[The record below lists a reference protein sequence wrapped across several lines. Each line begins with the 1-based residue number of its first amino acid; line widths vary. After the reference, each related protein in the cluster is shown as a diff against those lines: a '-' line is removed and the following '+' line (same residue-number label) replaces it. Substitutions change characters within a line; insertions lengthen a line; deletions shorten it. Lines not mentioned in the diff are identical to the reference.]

1 MWQRDEQSYFSNT
14 SNISRNRMGQI
25 VIIGLSGYASAGK
38 DSVAQILVEK
48 FGYKRMAFADAIRDI
63 LYTLD
68 PLTNNGLHL
77 RTVVDDY
84 GWDLAKQDNEIRRL
98 LQVLGTEVG
107 RNVFGDDVWVD
118 VLISKLEP
126 MDKVVITD
134 VRFPNEARE
143 LHNLA
148 GEIWRVN
155 REGVSA
161 INEHVSESQMDEY
174 NFDKIIDNNGSL
186 EDLEHAIVELIEA
199 NNE

>member
-1 MWQRDEQSYFSNT
+1 
-14 SNISRNRMGQI
+14 
-25 VIIGLSGYASAGK
+25 
-38 DSVAQILVEK
+38 
-48 FGYKRMAFADAIRDI
+48 
-63 LYTLD
+63 
-68 PLTNNGLHL
+68 
-77 RTVVDDY
+77 
-84 GWDLAKQDNEIRRL
+84 
-98 LQVLGTEVG
+98 VLGTEVG
-107 RNVFGDDVWVD
+107 RNGFGDDVWVD

-148 GEIWRVN
+148 GEVWRVN

>member
-1 MWQRDEQSYFSNT
+1 M
-14 SNISRNRMGQI
+14 
-25 VIIGLSGYASAGK
+25 IIGLSGYASAGK

-68 PLTNNGLHL
+68 PLTHSGLHVKS
-77 RTVVDDY
+77 VVDDY
-84 GWDLAKQDNEIRRL
+84 GWDIAKQDVEIRRL

-143 LHNLA
+143 IHNLA
-148 GEIWRVN
+148 GEIWRIN
-155 REGVSA
+155 RDGVSA
-161 INEHVSESQMDEY
+161 VNEHISEVIMDEY
-174 NFDKIIDNNGSL
+174 LFDEIIDNNGSL
-186 EDLEHAIVELIEA
+186 EDLENTIIELIEN

>member
-1 MWQRDEQSYFSNT
+1 M
-14 SNISRNRMGQI
+14 
-25 VIIGLSGYASAGK
+25 IIGLSGYASAGK

-68 PLTNNGLHL
+68 PLTHNGLHVK
-77 RTVVDDY
+77 TVVDDY
-84 GWDLAKQDNEIRRL
+84 GWDIAKQDVEIRRL

-143 LHNLA
+143 IHNLA
-148 GEIWRVN
+148 GEIWRIN
-155 REGVSA
+155 RDGVGA
-161 INEHVSESQMDEY
+161 VNEHISEVIMDEY
-174 NFDKIIDNNGSL
+174 LFDEIIDNNGSL

>member
-1 MWQRDEQSYFSNT
+1 M
-14 SNISRNRMGQI
+14 
-25 VIIGLSGYASAGK
+25 IIGLSGYANAGK

-68 PLTNNGLHL
+68 PLTNNGLH
-77 RTVVDDY
+77 VKAIVDDY
-84 GWDLAKQDNEIRRL
+84 GWDIAKQDIEIRRL

-134 VRFPNEARE
+134 VRFQNEARE
-143 LHNLA
+143 IHNLA
-148 GEIWRVN
+148 GVLWRIN
-155 REGVSA
+155 RDGVSA
-161 INEHVSESQMDEY
+161 VNEHISETQMDQY
-174 NFDKIIDNNGSL
+174 LFDEIVDNDGSL
-186 EDLEHAIVELIEA
+186 EDLENTIINLIEN

>member
-1 MWQRDEQSYFSNT
+1 M
-14 SNISRNRMGQI
+14 
-25 VIIGLSGYASAGK
+25 IIGLSGYASAGK
-38 DSVAQILVEK
+38 DSVAQILVES

-68 PLTNNGLHL
+68 PLTHNGLHL
-77 RTVVDDY
+77 KTVVDDY
-84 GWDLAKQDNEIRRL
+84 GWDLAKQDTEIRRL

-143 LHNLA
+143 IHNLA
-148 GEIWRVN
+148 GEVWRVN
-155 REGVSA
+155 REGINAV
-161 INEHVSESQMDEY
+161 NEHISETQMDGY
-174 NFDKIIDNNGSL
+174 AFDNVINNNGSL
-186 EDLEHAIVELIEA
+186 EELQQAVIELIEA
-199 NNE
+199 IND

>member
-1 MWQRDEQSYFSNT
+1 M
-14 SNISRNRMGQI
+14 
-25 VIIGLSGYASAGK
+25 IIGLSGYANAGK

-68 PLTNNGLHL
+68 PLTNNGLHVKA
-77 RTVVDDY
+77 VVDDY
-84 GWDLAKQDNEIRRL
+84 GWDIAKQDIEIRRL

-134 VRFPNEARE
+134 VRFQNEARE
-143 LHNLA
+143 IHNLA
-148 GEIWRVN
+148 GVLWRIN
-155 REGVSA
+155 RVGVSA
-161 INEHVSESQMDEY
+161 VNEHISETQMDQY
-174 NFDKIIDNNGSL
+174 LFDEIVDNDGSL
-186 EDLEHAIVELIEA
+186 EDLENTIINLIEN

>member
-1 MWQRDEQSYFSNT
+1 
-14 SNISRNRMGQI
+14 MGQI

>member
-1 MWQRDEQSYFSNT
+1 M
-14 SNISRNRMGQI
+14 
-25 VIIGLSGYASAGK
+25 IIGLSGYANAGK

-68 PLTNNGLHL
+68 PLTNNGLHVKS
-77 RTVVDDY
+77 VVDDY
-84 GWDLAKQDNEIRRL
+84 GWDIAKQDIEIRRL

-134 VRFPNEARE
+134 VRFQNEARE
-143 LHNLA
+143 IHNLA
-148 GEIWRVN
+148 GVLWRIN
-155 REGVSA
+155 RDGVSA
-161 INEHVSESQMDEY
+161 VNEHISETQMDQY
-174 NFDKIIDNNGSL
+174 LFDEIVDNDGSL
-186 EDLEHAIVELIEA
+186 EDLENTIINLIEN

>member
-1 MWQRDEQSYFSNT
+1 M
-14 SNISRNRMGQI
+14 
-25 VIIGLSGYASAGK
+25 IIGLSGYANAGK

-68 PLTNNGLHL
+68 PLTNNGLHVKA
-77 RTVVDDY
+77 VVDDY
-84 GWDLAKQDNEIRRL
+84 GWDIAKQDIEIRRL

-134 VRFPNEARE
+134 VRFQNEARE
-143 LHNLA
+143 IHNLA
-148 GEIWRVN
+148 GVLWRIN
-155 REGVSA
+155 RDGVSA
-161 INEHVSESQMDEY
+161 VNEHISETQMDQY
-174 NFDKIIDNNGSL
+174 LFDEIVDNDGSLDDLENTIID
-186 EDLEHAIVELIEA
+186 LIEN